1 MNWVLKMRNS
11 FAKHIN
17 TLTKRNKKIH
27 LLVGDIGFKV
37 FDDFVK
43 NNNKNF
49 LNAGIA
55 EANMIGVSAGM
66 AMVGLKPIVYTI
78 IPFLTMR
85 PFEQIR
91 VDICLHNLPVILVGV
106 GGGLAYDTL
115 GPTHHSIEDISIMRS
130 LPNMNVFTPSDPDE
144 VKKSLDLSIKLKAP
158 CYIRLGKGGESNIKE
173 LLKVNNV
180 KNNTPIYKTQ
190 TIQKVI
196 SKKKSKKV
204 VFTYGPIISNCIKAI
219 SGCNENL
226 DLYSFLSL
234 KPFNEKLVRNLL
246 KKYYEVICVEEHSL
260 IGGLTSVI
268 SMIIAKYNLNLK
280 FRYICIND
288 KFIKDIGTREHLLK
302 KNLLDPSNLKKQF
315 SYSK

>member
-49 LNAGIA
+49 LNTGIA

-106 GGGLAYDTL
+106 GGG
-115 GPTHHSIEDISIMRS
+115 
-130 LPNMNVFTPSDPDE
+130 F
-144 VKKSLDLSIKLKAP
+144 
-158 CYIRLGKGGESNIKE
+158 
-173 LLKVNNV
+173 
-180 KNNTPIYKTQ
+180 
-190 TIQKVI
+190 
-196 SKKKSKKV
+196 
-204 VFTYGPIISNCIKAI
+204 
-219 SGCNENL
+219 
-226 DLYSFLSL
+226 
-234 KPFNEKLVRNLL
+234 
-246 KKYYEVICVEEHSL
+246 
-260 IGGLTSVI
+260 GL
-268 SMIIAKYNLNLK
+268 
-280 FRYICIND
+280 
-288 KFIKDIGTREHLLK
+288 
-302 KNLLDPSNLKKQF
+302 
-315 SYSK
+315 